1 MTKLVRWKCEICSSG
16 LLAPSKPRKND
27 VRRYCLPCSKKIGKL
42 VERSVP
48 SLEKKVAKKKEK
60 RKATAFRRQEIKA
73 NSFQTFKNDY
83 RNYLTKYNSGFK
95 IKSEAERIWNLFEPY
110 HKGAKMPK
118 IFVELHGLEFRRL
131 QDGGVQILGGRG
143 NAGEARYHLN
153 EVMIKPNV
161 GWGTLAHELCHF
173 AVGSRYEN
181 GRYKSHDE
189 VFYKALKDV
198 SERRW
203 KVRISFA
210 EVTKYGYV
218 VDGIIRSQIHEP
230 YQAWLKVQEAKYG
243 SRRPVWEKQNNEN

>member
-42 VERSVP
+42 VERSIP

-60 RKATAFRRQEIKA
+60 RKAVAFRRKEISA
-73 NSFQTFKNDY
+73 TSFKTFKNDY
-83 RNYLTKYNSGFK
+83 RKYVQQYNQGFK
-95 IKSEAERIWNLFEPY
+95 IKSEAERLWKLFEPY
-110 HKGAKMPK
+110 HKGAKMPT
-118 IFVELHGLEFRRL
+118 IFVELHGLKFRRL
-131 QDGGVQILGGRG
+131 NDGEVQILGGRG
-143 NAGEARYHLN
+143 NQGHADYAHKEIML
-153 EVMIKPNV
+153 KPNC
-161 GWGTLAHELCHF
+161 GWGTLAHELCHM
-173 AVGSRYEN
+173 AVRSRYEN

-198 SERRW
+198 AERRW

-218 VDGIIRSQIHEP
+218 VDDIIRSQIYEP
-230 YQAWLKVQEAKYG
+230 YTAWKKMQEAKYG
-243 SRRPVWEKQNNEN
+243 TRRPVWNKNNEN